1 MIQTQETSSSQT
13 SGENEETGA
22 NGPRQVLEGDFKLGT
37 RENIAFSVLLVMSF
51 YAALESTAIGVAL
64 PASLPSRNPFLN
76 IHLQMLTLEIT
87 EHSTRHPWFFSSS
100 ILDWHIISTR

>member
-1 MIQTQETSSSQT
+1 MIQTQKTSSSQK
-13 SGENEETGA
+13 SSENEETGA

-37 RENIAFSVLLVMSF
+37 RENVAFSVLLVMSF